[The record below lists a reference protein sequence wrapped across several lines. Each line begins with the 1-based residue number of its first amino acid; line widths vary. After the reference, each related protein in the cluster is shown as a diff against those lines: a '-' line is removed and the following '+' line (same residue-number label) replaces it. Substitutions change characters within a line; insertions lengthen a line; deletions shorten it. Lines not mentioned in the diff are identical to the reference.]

1 MGAVKLK
8 RLTWLVAVMVLLGS
22 FFQAHGG
29 QKTAAQHITQGQE
42 FLKAKK
48 NDQAVASFTEA
59 LELNPKSL
67 QALNNR
73 GIAYC
78 RQGYFDKAIADF
90 SRVIQMDPNYGKAY
104 NNRAVALWYKG
115 ERQKAIEDLK
125 KAENLGIKLDK
136 KAWGGLYSH
145 P

>member
-1 MGAVKLK
+1 MRVVKLK
-8 RLTWLVAVMVLLGS
+8 RLTWLVAVMVLHGS
-22 FFQAHGG
+22 FFQAHAG
-29 QKTAAQHITQGQE
+29 QKTAEEYITQGKG

-59 LELNPKSL
+59 LKLNPKSL

-90 SRVIQMDPNYGKAY
+90 SQVIQMDPNYGKAY

-115 ERQKAIEDLK
+115 ERYKAQEDLK
-125 KAENLGIKLDK
+125 KAESLGIKVDK
-136 KAWGGLYSH
+136 KGWEGLYSY